1 MPQFQVAPCSDEGSQ
16 FFGTV
21 FASNSAWV
29 EFDVQQTSCSVM
41 EAWVFGEVVTGMDVV
56 DNIKEQQKD
65 RFDRPIND
73 IKIISVEVV
82 ENK

>member
-1 MPQFQVAPCSDEGSQ
+1 MDLMNISRQYGIQFTEEQKEVYKTQGGAPFLDNNY
-16 FFGTV
+16 T
-21 FASNSAWV
+21 
-29 EFDVQQTSCSVM
+29 
-41 EAWVFGEVVTGMDVV
+41 VFGEVVTGMDVV
-56 DNIKEQQKD
+56 DNIAAQQKD